1 MTAVDKGEVGF
12 FFLYGYGGTG
22 KTYIWNTL
30 CSATRGRGDIVL
42 PVASSGIASLLLPR
56 GRTAHS
62 RFGIPLDCHKNST
75 CSKINPDN
83 DLTGLLVKT
92 KLIIWDEAPMTHRYC
107 FEALDRS
114 LRDIMRSSDRPGKP
128 FGGLLVVLGGDLRQI
143 LPVIPKGS
151 RHDIVHASISS
162 SQLWNSCQVLKLT
175 KNMRLQLGYFHEKT
189 TIQRIGKGES
199 VVALSE
205 DILIRNATNPIA
217 AIVENTYN
225 DVMNNAFDPEMFKNR
240 AILAPTNEMVDTIN
254 DYVMSLMSSKER
266 VYLSSDSICKEDGQ
280 VDLDEHV
287 FSVEY
292 LNTIKCSGLPS
303 HEIKLKEGCII
314 MLLRNIDP
322 SNELCN
328 GIRLIVTQ
336 LGERVIEGKLISG
349 KNVGMQEIFHS

>member
-1 MTAVDKGEVGF
+1 
-12 FFLYGYGGTG
+12 
-22 KTYIWNTL
+22 
-30 CSATRGRGDIVL
+30 
-42 PVASSGIASLLLPR
+42 
-56 GRTAHS
+56 
-62 RFGIPLDCHKNST
+62 
-75 CSKINPDN
+75 
-83 DLTGLLVKT
+83 
-92 KLIIWDEAPMTHRYC
+92 MTHRYC

-114 LRDIMRSSDRPGKP
+114 LRDIMRSSDRSGKP
-128 FGGLLVVLGGDLRQI
+128 FGGLVDVLGGVFRQI

-175 KNMRLQLGYFHEKT
+175 KNMRLQANASGSDVEETKEFAEWILKIGDGTAGHNLGD
-189 TIQRIGKGES
+189 GES

-205 DILIRNATNPIA
+205 DILIRDAINPIA

-240 AILAPTNEMVDTIN
+240 AILAPTNEIVDTIN
-254 DYVMSLMSSKER
+254 DYVMSLMSTKER

-280 VDLDEHV
+280 MDLDEQV

-292 LNTIKCSGLPS
+292 LNTIRCSGLPS
-303 HEIKLKEGCII
+303 YEIKLKEGCII

-328 GIRLIVTQ
+328 GTRLADSNST
-336 LGERVIEGKLISG
+336 
-349 KNVGMQEIFHS
+349 